1 MADNPTP
8 TPKAP
13 RSHAAQDQALANRT
27 NEIRTK
33 IIAAKGNAELL
44 ALMQTRGV
52 EAAEFD
58 AGLSNCDAVQAAFD
72 ARQAAII
79 AVKDAGK
86 VLKAADAAVRSGYAD
101 FRKIA
106 QRVLKDNPTAKA
118 ALCLPERQLQDQ
130 QKLLTN
136 VETAYNS
143 ALSHSTYLKALA
155 TRGYDEA
162 AIQAELDKLKALVQ
176 AGADLDAAQ
185 KASVRTT
192 ADRAAAA
199 KAMDEW
205 WADLCPVAEVAL
217 KGRPEL
223 LGLLG
228 L

>member
-1 MADNPTP
+1 MADNPAP
-8 TPKAP
+8 NPKTP
-13 RSHAAQDQALANRT
+13 RSRAAQDQALANRA
-27 NEIRTK
+27 NEIRIK
-33 IIAAKGNAELL
+33 AIAGKGNAELL

-79 AVKDAGK
+79 AARDAGK
-86 VLKAADAAVRSGYAD
+86 ALKVVDAVARSGYAD

-130 QKLLTN
+130 QKFLTD

-176 AGADLDAAQ
+176 TGADLDAAQ
-185 KASVRTT
+185 KASVRAT
-192 ADRAAAA
+192 ADRTAAA

-217 KGRPEL
+217 KGRPDL